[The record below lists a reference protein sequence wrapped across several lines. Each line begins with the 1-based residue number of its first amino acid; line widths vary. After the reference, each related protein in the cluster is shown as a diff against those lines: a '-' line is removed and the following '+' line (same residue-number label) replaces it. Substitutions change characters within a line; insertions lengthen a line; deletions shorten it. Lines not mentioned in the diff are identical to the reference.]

1 MFASHIYLWP
11 LAAAAGGTV
20 VSGLRCL
27 ALFIGLRLTLKKAPS
42 ADRLPIYR
50 EFARALSSKG
60 PPRERLT
67 RPPRER
73 SRRQPRA

>member
-11 LAAAAGGTV
+11 LAAAAVGTV

-27 ALFIGLRLTLKKAPS
+27 TLFIGLRLTLKKAPR

-50 EFARALSSKG
+50 EFARALSFKG
-60 PPRERLT
+60 RPRERLT
-67 RPPRER
+67 GRPRER
-73 SRRQPRA
+73 GRRQPRA